1 MDERD
6 KDAIVRGSKF
16 RGREIA
22 FDRSIYERANFTPP
36 HTHTSVL
43 VKFILPEHT
52 AKERIPH
59 PDL

>member
-22 FDRSIYERANFTPP
+22 FDRSIYERANFTPT
-36 HTHTSVL
+36 HTHTPPS
-43 VKFILPEHT
+43 
-52 AKERIPH
+52 
-59 PDL
+59 